1 MCLVHNMHLLS
12 MVTGSSQAHIVQ
24 AQIVDV
30 HAASVRRT
38 WRLCKALGT
47 PTATRQPAFVHTEH
61 VMNPHIWKLP
71 EGTAAQQAGGAS
83 CREGPLKEATCI

>member
-1 MCLVHNMHLLS
+1 MCLIHNMHLLS

-47 PTATRQPAFVHTEH
+47 PTATRQPGFVHTEYA
-61 VMNPHIWKLP
+61 MNPHIWKMPARHCRL
-71 EGTAAQQAGGAS
+71 AGI
-83 CREGPLKEATCI
+83 REVLHAEKDP